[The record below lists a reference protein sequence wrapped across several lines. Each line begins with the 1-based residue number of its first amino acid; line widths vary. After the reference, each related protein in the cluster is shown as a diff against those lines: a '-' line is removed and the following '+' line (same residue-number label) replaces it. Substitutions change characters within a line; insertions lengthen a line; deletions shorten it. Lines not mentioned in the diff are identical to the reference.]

1 MKTNKILIPIST
13 GELLDKISILKIK
26 LEKIKDEEKI
36 KLVKHEFVELEIEL
50 KKLNLDESIILKELF
65 AKLMEVNK
73 TLWTIE
79 DKIRVKENQ
88 KSFDEE
94 FIDLARAVYY
104 YNDKRSIIKNE
115 ISILTNS
122 FIFEVKGYEQY

>member
-65 AKLMEVNK
+65 EKIMEVNK
-73 TLWTIE
+73 TLWDIE
-79 DKIRVKENQ
+79 DNIRLKESQ
-88 KSFDEE
+88 KSFDDE
-94 FIDLARAVYY
+94 FIELARAVYY
-104 YNDKRSIIKNE
+104 NNDKRSIYKNE
-115 ISILTNS
+115 INKLTNS
-122 FIFEVKGYEQY
+122 FIFEVKGYNPY